1 MILDL
6 LIPELSGTQIVEEL
20 RAHSRTQGIPILI
33 HTGVL
38 LEEEQRQTLAAQVQ
52 SITFKSEQDLLFAEL
67 EKWETAANQSVETE
81 ATL

>member
-1 MILDL
+1 
-6 LIPELSGTQIVEEL
+6 
-20 RAHSRTQGIPILI
+20 LI

-67 EKWETAANQSVETE
+67 EKWETAANQSVEIE